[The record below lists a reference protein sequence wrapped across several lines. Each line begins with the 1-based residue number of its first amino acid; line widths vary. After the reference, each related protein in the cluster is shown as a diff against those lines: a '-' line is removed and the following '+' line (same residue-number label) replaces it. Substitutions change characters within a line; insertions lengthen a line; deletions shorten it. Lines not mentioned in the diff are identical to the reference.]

1 MKSEFNTLF
10 ENVLER
16 YQQGGYVIGD
26 RIRFRKDCL
35 KHTFFTN
42 KGQSFIDLVRGCM
55 APDFDLNLR
64 VSAVK
69 STYSNTSRNVRGGAE
84 SPDCIFVDIMVEYAP
99 GLWRTPMT
107 VPIDVIERLED
118 GINTAPIPD
127 SLKRK
132 SKVHGPEEISAQS
145 DAKFEINLGNKNV
158 DIKFSSKKRND
169 NKPSKD
175 WEPLPTK

>member
-1 MKSEFNTLF
+1 MKSEFNALF

-35 KHTFFTN
+35 KHTFFSN
-42 KGQSFIDLVRGCM
+42 KGQSFIDLVKGCM

-64 VSAVK
+64 VSSVK
-69 STYSNTSRNVRGGAE
+69 STYSSTSRNVRGGAE

-132 SKVHGPEEISAQS
+132 SKVHGPEEVETQS
-145 DAKFEINLGNKNV
+145 NANFEVNLSNKNV
-158 DIKFSSKKRND
+158 ENKLNAKKRND
-169 NKPSKD
+169 SKPSKE